1 MDPRF
6 FCVQHRWCDSHSA
19 GYCDHIIAFGS
30 NQKSLIFYFTNEC
43 LSACGGW
50 AFCFPDIFSPVKT
63 LFMNIIETVQ
73 KNLGYDALEKI
84 DPNTQDTPQNLL
96 GSTALAQAGIPAIL
110 IGLYSRLEMDPDISQ
125 LNVDQKGS
133 MLENIFGKTTD
144 AVIGRIK
151 DYSKLNDNLSDQE
164 LEHIAREAARIVKE
178 KIGGNAGP
186 SAIRNFVARNKPDAL
201 LYLPPS
207 LDLGTLL
214 KNNSLDDR
222 TGKMEGPLSSLMHNL
237 EKTFNTSGGSE

>member
-1 MDPRF
+1 
-6 FCVQHRWCDSHSA
+6 
-19 GYCDHIIAFGS
+19 
-30 NQKSLIFYFTNEC
+30 
-43 LSACGGW
+43 
-50 AFCFPDIFSPVKT
+50 
-63 LFMNIIETVQ
+63 MNIIETVQ

-84 DPNTQDTPQNLL
+84 DPNTQETPQNML

-110 IGLYSRLEMDPDISQ
+110 IGLYSRLEMNPDIS
-125 LNVDQKGS
+125 LLDADQKGN
-133 MLENIFGKTTD
+133 MLENIFGKMSD

-151 DYSKLNDNLSDQE
+151 DYSKLNDKLSGQE

-178 KIGGNAGP
+178 KIGGGTSP

-214 KNNSLDDR
+214 KNNNLDDR
-222 TGKMEGPLSSLMHNL
+222 TGKMEGPVSSLMHNL
-237 EKTFNTSGGSE
+237 EKTFNSSGGS